1 MARVVLVALVGG
13 PNIDII
19 PHFIK
24 YYKDIGVDEF
34 YISVN
39 IVEERYKDL
48 NKVISIF
55 KEAGIKPFNIWI
67 GTYNLFLKKSFQ
79 DYAKMKCIDS
89 DWILRADQ
97 DEFCNFEMG
106 LKNVVDECEKNGYTY
121 VEGSRFER
129 MTVDGSLPSIDRECN
144 IFDLFPVK
152 CAIRNGYGYGEGY
165 QKKELM
171 SMDLVF
177 ILYLETFL

>member
-89 DWILRADQ
+89 DWILRADH
-97 DEFCNFEMG
+97 DEFCDYSQG
-106 LKNVVDECEKNGYTY
+106 
-121 VEGSRFER
+121 
-129 MTVDGSLPSIDRECN
+129 
-144 IFDLFPVK
+144 
-152 CAIRNGYGYGEGY
+152 
-165 QKKELM
+165 
-171 SMDLVF
+171 
-177 ILYLETFL
+177 